1 MMGKAAE
8 AIKAVERLTYD
19 CEEQLGKSS
28 SVTNLLSISLASAS
42 CQAGDFDRAHRLL
55 LPRLDSACLPNIS
68 TVPSNALLVAGRLA
82 AARGASAASI
92 CMPERI
98 DTPAMETRWDEH

>member
-28 SVTNLLSISLASAS
+28 SVTNLLSVSLASAS

-55 LPRLDSACLPNIS
+55 MPRLDSACLRSEEHTSELQSLMRNSYAVFCSNNKKSHTSHNSGQLS
-68 TVPSNALLVAGRLA
+68 TTHS
-82 AARGASAASI
+82 
-92 CMPERI
+92 
-98 DTPAMETRWDEH
+98 HQ